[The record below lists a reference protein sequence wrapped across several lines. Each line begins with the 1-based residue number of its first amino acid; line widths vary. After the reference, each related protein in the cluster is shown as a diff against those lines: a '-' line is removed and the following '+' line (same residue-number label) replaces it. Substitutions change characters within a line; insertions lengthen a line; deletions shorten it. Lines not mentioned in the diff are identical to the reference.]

1 MAGTNEEN
9 DRTGGRKRIVV
20 AMGIVCAVLLA
31 VGILCRARIHDS
43 LMLGEDAQENGAG
56 SEEAEEEEGV
66 GNDIGVENGLPNGA
80 KGNDSAEN
88 RTEAEDRL
96 QNDLMTNGSAQRD
109 APHSDFFRQIAEII
123 WEKDWED
130 IGSEEYASLTSIQID
145 RADGLVSYQLNHGYV
160 GTFVCPEDLEEDF
173 SDLSFFK
180 GLEWI
185 SVDCSMK
192 PEDLR
197 GLENLFGIHSR
208 NTVKE
213 FTEILPCPGKITE
226 LGIECHPSEGGP
238 YEKNLEGIE
247 AFPNLQYLSVDCEAL
262 EDISA
267 LGQFPNLR
275 GLILEECR
283 ELQDYRP
290 LLSLGNL
297 EWLKIGGCRLESI
310 DFILSL
316 PKLTSLS
323 LEDVAISCRAEGLFG
338 IPTLRNLYLNDC
350 KIGLDFDRVPANE
363 ELEVLSLNR
372 IALLEDPAQEDG
384 NRVSLSEH
392 CDIFAGFPNLAE
404 LYLASLGLED
414 IEFVEK
420 LPHLQYLDITG
431 NPVKDMGPV
440 EQLKELRGI
449 GYGEERKWGGLH
461 IL

>member
-9 DRTGGRKRIVV
+9 GRTGGRKRTVV
-20 AMGIVCAVLLA
+20 AMGIVCAALLA

-43 LMLGEDAQENGAG
+43 LMLGEDAQENGAE
-56 SEEAEEEEGV
+56 SKEAEEEDGV
-66 GNDIGVENGLPNGA
+66 GNDIGAEKGLSNDA
-80 KGNDSAEN
+80 KGNSSIGN
-88 RTEAEDRL
+88 RTEAEDRP
-96 QNDLMTNGSAQRD
+96 QNDPMTNGSAKKD

-130 IGSEEYASLTSIQID
+130 IGPEEYAQLTSIQID
-145 RADGLVSYQLNHGYV
+145 RAGGLVSYQLNHGYV
-160 GTFVCPEDLEEDF
+160 GTFVCPEGLDEDF

-185 SVDCSMK
+185 SVDCSLA
-192 PEDLR
+192 PNDLR

-208 NTVKE
+208 NTVNE
-213 FTEILPCPGKITE
+213 FSEMLPCPGKITE
-226 LGIECHPSEGGP
+226 LGVERHPSEGDSP
-238 YEKNLEGIE
+238 EKNLEGIE

-267 LGQFPNLR
+267 LGQFPNLQ

-283 ELQDYRP
+283 GLQDYGP
-290 LLSLGNL
+290 LLSLRNL

-323 LEDVAISCRAEGLFG
+323 LEDVAISCRAEGLLG

-350 KIGLDFDRVPANE
+350 RIGLDFDRMPTNE

-372 IALLEDPAQEDG
+372 IALLEDPAREDG

-392 CDIFAGFPNLAE
+392 CDIFAGFPNLTE
-404 LYLASLGLED
+404 LHLVSLELED
-414 IEFVEK
+414 IGFVEK

-440 EQLKELRGI
+440 ENLKELQGI
-449 GYGEERKWGGLH
+449 GYGEERKWGNWH